1 MIGLALLCA
10 FTPEQAVRQAV
21 AAHESVS
28 VEDVYVGALPVMAG
42 APVEADWTV
51 DLPEA
56 VGLCGSV
63 PMVLTAEG
71 RRHAIRA
78 PITVWHTAPVATA
91 PVTAGQRVPLGSAR
105 VSCESLHGETP
116 VDPGRPY
123 EARVAFAAGAP
134 VTTARVRA
142 WPDVEKGAEVRIV
155 AAAGRLTVAAPG
167 ELLQDAYTGRPVAVL
182 NLATHAV
189 LTGTYTGNN
198 VVKLA
203 GP

>member
-10 FTPEQAVRQAV
+10 FTPAEAVRQAV
-21 AAHESVS
+21 ATRESVP
-28 VEDVYVGALPVMAG
+28 VEDVYVGELPALAG
-42 APVEADWTV
+42 APADAAWSV
-51 DLPEA
+51 DLPES
-56 VGLCGSV
+56 VELCGSV
-63 PMVLTAEG
+63 PVVLSAEG
-71 RRHAIRA
+71 HRHAVRA
-78 PITVWHTAPVATA
+78 PITVWRTTPITAQAVAIGGRIDT
-91 PVTAGQRVPLGSAR
+91 VEAR
-105 VSCESLHGETP
+105 VACDALHGESPVTP
-116 VDPGRPY
+116 GQPY
-123 EARVAFAAGAP
+123 EARTAFAAGAP

-155 AAAGRLTVAAPG
+155 ATAGRLTVAAPG
-167 ELLQDAYTGRPVAVL
+167 ELLQDGYTGGKVAVL